1 MGEDL
6 MPSSMSTRC
15 VDAKVEHVGEVSSS
29 GGGAA
34 PKRRRLHAMDGSC
47 GEDAGGDSGGIK
59 GGGGEGGSGDSG
71 GGDCGVGGKRGHGEE
86 GGSATYIDPPH
97 TMTEYACPK
106 RAAFVA
112 NLTLDDY
119 KPIAAVSRQRQC
131 KSDLKGSHRRVVEW
145 AMKHAESDLS
155 NGHEFSYRHGPGKDF
170 GRMASN
176 SMMGIPRDI
185 RGFVCID
192 EDTKVP
198 ILTDLDMDNCHCVIL
213 EWLCKKHGI
222 ACEELSNYKSH
233 RQQHKD
239 ALMESTGRSKDDV
252 KSMFLA
258 AVNSQN
264 EMAWCQTNLTPFFI
278 AFDKRCSAIQLAIMQ
293 LVEYR
298 YLLPHAERAANENL
312 EEKKAERRRDRKTI
326 NGLTA
331 NVAGSFVNLVLCTW
345 ENRFLGL
352 ACKTA
357 IGMGLKPSVNNFDG
371 MMIRGNHYPA
381 PNNAYAPESTVRD
394 DVICPALEQALLD
407 AFGIA
412 MGWSMKRHSS
422 PLVYSEDGLRLPYV
436 KHAQPWLE
444 RICRV
449 GYLWRLSVVILP
461 CAHTRR
467 LGCIQTQKSA
477 RFETMGRHCII
488 TCGNPCCVRTGT

>member
-1 MGEDL
+1 

-239 ALMESTGRSKDDV
+239 AL
-252 KSMFLA
+252 
-258 AVNSQN
+258 
-264 EMAWCQTNLTPFFI
+264 TPFFI

-331 NVAGSFVNLVLCTW
+331 RRSTGSPQML
-345 ENRFLGL
+345 L
-352 ACKTA
+352 A
-357 IGMGLKPSVNNFDG
+357 
-371 MMIRGNHYPA
+371 
-381 PNNAYAPESTVRD
+381 
-394 DVICPALEQALLD
+394 
-407 AFGIA
+407 
-412 MGWSMKRHSS
+412 HSS
-422 PLVYSEDGLRLPYV
+422 TSSSAPGKIASSDWRARRQLAWGSS
-436 KHAQPWLE
+436 
-444 RICRV
+444 RV
-449 GYLWRLSVVILP
+449 LTTLM
-461 CAHTRR
+461 A
-467 LGCIQTQKSA
+467 
-477 RFETMGRHCII
+477 
-488 TCGNPCCVRTGT
+488 